1 MFSNDN
7 NITNNYLFAQIICVT
22 EWMEA
27 HKTLVT
33 YISLGV
39 VVIIVLVLLLGGL
52 VLACRRWRFPY
63 PCCCVW
69 WRCFQD
75 KDQMR
80 VAAHN
85 LYSAPRTI
93 TWGIQRRHE
102 SPTMLVGLSYM
113 YQYCK
118 QRGLLCHTVRNGSSA
133 IYRSFKIHFYFPVYF
148 YAEIF
153 QLSRFN
159 KFFECAQLIEV
170 S

>member
-7 NITNNYLFAQIICVT
+7 NITNNYLFAQIVCVT

-33 YISLGV
+33 YISLVV
-39 VVIIVLVLLLGGL
+39 VVIIVLGLLLGGL

-63 PCCCVW
+63 PCCCI

-102 SPTMLVGLSYM
+102 SPTMQVGLSYM
-113 YQYCK
+113 YQNCK
-118 QRGLLCHTVRNGSSA
+118 QRGLLCHTIGTVQALFTGLSK
-133 IYRSFKIHFYFPVYF
+133 Y
-148 YAEIF
+148 IF
-153 QLSRFN
+153 TLRCTFML
-159 KFFECAQLIEV
+159 KFFSCQGSINSLNV
-170 S
+170 HN